1 MTTEATKHCPFCAET
16 IQAAAIVCRY
26 CGRDLVP
33 PETGRP
39 HIVAK
44 GSGWACSVCGGM
56 IRQDATL
63 CKHCKATFT
72 GTAAE
77 PASIAPAPVA
87 KKRPGLAA
95 YALVTLVFIG
105 ACAWFF
111 SLGGHSGS
119 TSQAAISS
127 GTYTVTYKMSGTAR
141 RADLTYQNAQGGS
154 EQKEVALPW
163 SISFSATDGQFV
175 YLSGQNTG
183 EYGSVTCAILLNGT
197 SVKQSTSEG
206 AYKIASCSGKV

>member
-33 PETGRP
+33 P
-39 HIVAK
+39 
-44 GSGWACSVCGGM
+44 
-56 IRQDATL
+56 
-63 CKHCKATFT
+63 
-72 GTAAE
+72 
-77 PASIAPAPVA
+77 
-87 KKRPGLAA
+87 
-95 YALVTLVFIG
+95 